1 MSQSPAGWYPQA
13 DGRQRYWDGQQW
25 TEQFAPGQDGPA
37 PTEQPAVAAVGEQK
51 RAWYTKKRVLIPS
64 ALIALFA
71 IVGALSGGGDD
82 TTKTIVPVAAE
93 TSGTAEPNAAT
104 TPADETS
111 APAKPTAAVTPAAE
125 APATPTSKPAAPKPA
140 APKTPEL
147 TSGQRNA
154 LRSAES
160 YLAMMGMSKAG
171 LIQQLSSP
179 AGEGYSKADATFA
192 ANHVKADWNAE
203 AIESAKNYME
213 MMPMSRAALIQQL
226 SSPAGEQFTKAQATQ
241 AADAVLR

>member
-37 PTEQPAVAAVGEQK
+37 PMGQPAAAKVGEPK

-64 ALIALFA
+64 ALIALFVL
-71 IVGALSGGGDD
+71 IGALDGGGDD
-82 TTKTIVPVAAE
+82 ATKDIASVAAE
-93 TSGTAEPNAAT
+93 SSG
-104 TPADETS
+104 PA
-111 APAKPTAAVTPAAE
+111 TPAA
-125 APATPTSKPAAPKPA
+125 AATPAAGASPTSSSKPAASKPA

-147 TSGQRNA
+147 TSGQKNA
-154 LRSAES
+154 LRSAEN
-160 YLAMMGMSKAG
+160 YIELMAMSKAG
-171 LIQQLSSP
+171 LIRQLSSP

-226 SSPAGEQFTKAQATQ
+226 SSPAGELFTKAQATQ

>member
-1 MSQSPAGWYPQA
+1 MSQSPAGWYPQT

-25 TEQFAPGQDGPA
+25 TEQFTPGKEGMALTD
-37 PTEQPAVAAVGEQK
+37 QPAAVTTGK
-51 RAWYTKKRVLIPS
+51 PTRAWYTKKRVIIPG

-71 IVGALSGGGDD
+71 IIGALSGGGDD
-82 TTKTIVPVAAE
+82 TTPDIAPVAAE
-93 TSGTAEPNAAT
+93 TSG
-104 TPADETS
+104 
-111 APAKPTAAVTPAAE
+111 PAKPAVAATPAAE
-125 APATPTSKPAAPKPA
+125 TSPTASKPAASKSAASKPAAPKP
-140 APKTPEL
+140 PEL
-147 TSGQRNA
+147 TSGQKNA
-154 LRSAES
+154 LRSAEN
-160 YLAMMGMSKAG
+160 YIEMMGMSKAG
-171 LIQQLSSP
+171 LIRQLSSP